1 MGPLFLCLAKRRGE
15 SSRVTLG
22 RHLWVSTLQEV
33 AAMLAAGA
41 THLQVLNNRW
51 PSLETWCKLDG
62 YPDTNEVV
70 ELKMFN
76 CSLFISFLDLF
87 CKDPVIW
94 SFHLNRVRH
103 THQSNL
109 HELCR
114 QKVGSCDMHP
124 WKWGMS
130 ASRITGMFRLSRFSL
145 FHL

>member
-1 MGPLFLCLAKRRGE
+1 
-15 SSRVTLG
+15 
-22 RHLWVSTLQEV
+22 
-33 AAMLAAGA
+33 MLAAGA

-124 WKWGMS
+124 WK
-130 ASRITGMFRLSRFSL
+130 
-145 FHL
+145 